1 MVPKT
6 LRILEYEIVG
16 DPEDIKEILQVVNL
30 KNPGVRRVYVEVDEI
45 NNTGSIGFAPLTER
59 EKIAIENSLEE
70 AKKLLDT
77 AIYKARGN
85 PKIKIILHSYE

>member
-45 NNTGSIGFAPLTER
+45 NNTGSIGFAPLTYR

-70 AKKLLDT
+70 AQRLLDM
-77 AIYKARGN
+77 AIYKAMGN
-85 PKIKIILHSYE
+85 SEIDIILHSYE